1 MTLRSRVV
9 LIVTSL
15 VVVGIALASF
25 VAYTSARGELTQETD
40 RLLNQ
45 RANEVLGGTRQPPR
59 QGDRDNRRSSDDQ
72 IALSFDAD
80 AITQTL
86 DSAGN
91 ITASGGGVLPVDDT
105 DVAIAGGARAT
116 YRDIE
121 IDGDP
126 YRLFTV
132 HNRADGGAVQ
142 VARDI
147 SSTDKVLS
155 GLSWRLVAV
164 GAALAAIA
172 AAAGW
177 LLMRRTTQP
186 LEDLT
191 AATERVAATRDLTPL
206 RLDRDDE
213 VGRLADSFDQMLV
226 ALSVS
231 REQQRRL
238 VQDAGHELRTPLTSL
253 RANIEFLQRAHDLP
267 ADERDALLAGV
278 RSEIEEL
285 GDLFNEVMLLA
296 TDDVT
301 RAEPDTEV
309 DLAEI
314 VTEAVDRFRRR
325 TEREVNLAVEPT
337 IVTGNPTLLDRAVTN
352 LLGNAH
358 KFSPPTEPI
367 EVSLSGRRVTV
378 RDHGPGIAPE
388 ELDRVFDRF
397 YRADDARSQPGSGLG
412 LAIVRQITEQ
422 HAGDVHAENAPDGG
436 AIVSFQLGVVSD
448 TTPNSTPN

>member
-1 MTLRSRVV
+1 VTLRSRVV

-15 VVVGIALASF
+15 VVIGIALASL
-25 VAYTSARGELTQETD
+25 VAYGSARSELHKETD
-40 RLLNQ
+40 RLLTL
-45 RANEVLGGTRQPPR
+45 RSNEVLGGTRNPPR
-59 QGDRDNRRSSDDQ
+59 QGERNNRDNGEP
-72 IALSFDAD
+72 LSFDPD

-86 DSAGN
+86 DAGGN
-91 ITASGGGVLPVDDT
+91 VTASGGGELPVT
-105 DVAIAGGARAT
+105 AVDVAIAAGGRALF
-116 YRDIE
+116 RDIE
-121 IDGDP
+121 IDGVE
-126 YRLFTV
+126 YRLLTV

-142 VARDI
+142 VARDV
-147 SSTDKVLS
+147 SSTTKVLS
-155 GLSWRLVAV
+155 GLRWRLVAL
-164 GAALAAIA
+164 GAALAALA
-172 AAAGW
+172 AGAGW

-206 RLDRDDE
+206 RLERDDE

-267 ADERDALLAGV
+267 ADERDTLLAGV

-285 GDLFNEVMLLA
+285 GDLFDEVMLLA

-301 RAEPDTEV
+301 RAEPDTEL
-309 DLAEI
+309 DLAE
-314 VTEAVDRFRRR
+314 VVSDAVERFRRR
-325 TEREVNLAVEPT
+325 TERTVEMSVEPT
-337 IVTGNPTLLDRAVTN
+337 LMMGNPTLLERAVTN

-358 KFSPPTEPI
+358 KFSPPSEPI
-367 EVSLSGRRVTV
+367 DVALANHTVTV
-378 RDHGPGIAPE
+378 RDHGPGIAPADV
-388 ELDRVFDRF
+388 DRVFDRF

-412 LAIVRQITEQ
+412 LAIVRQIAEQ
-422 HAGDVHAENAPDGG
+422 HGATVSATNAPDGG
-436 AIVSFQLGVVSD
+436 AIVRIVW
-448 TTPNSTPN
+448 

>member
-9 LIVTSL
+9 LIVTTL
-15 VVVGIALASF
+15 VITGIALASL
-25 VAYTSARGELTQETD
+25 VAYTSTRSELHKETD
-40 RLLNQ
+40 RLLVQ
-45 RANEVLGGTRQPPR
+45 RSNEVLGGTRSPPLKDGR
-59 QGDRDNRRSSDDQ
+59 DTRRNGDGQ
-72 IALSFDAD
+72 LPLSFDAD

-86 DSAGN
+86 DRNGN
-91 ITASGGGVLPVDDT
+91 VTAAGGGELPVEAT
-105 DVAIAGGARAT
+105 DVAVAGGGRAT
-116 YRDIE
+116 FRDIE
-121 IDGDP
+121 IDGVP

-155 GLSWRLVAV
+155 GLSWRLVAL
-164 GAALAAIA
+164 GAALAAVS

-177 LLMRRTTQP
+177 LMMRRTTQP
-186 LEDLT
+186 LQDLT

-213 VGRLADSFDQMLV
+213 VGRLAASFDQMLV

-267 ADERDALLAGV
+267 IDERDAVLAGV

-285 GDLFNEVMLLA
+285 GDLFDEVMLLA
-296 TDDVT
+296 TDDFA
-301 RAEPDTEV
+301 RAEPVTEV

-314 VTEAVDRFRRR
+314 VAVAVERFRRR
-325 TEREVNLAVEPT
+325 TERTVNLTAEQTV
-337 IVTGNPTLLDRAVTN
+337 VVGNPVLLDRAVTN

-358 KFSPPTEPI
+358 KFSPSSEPI
-367 EVSLSGRRVTV
+367 DVALANRRVTV
-378 RDHGPGIAPE
+378 RDRGPGIAPA

-412 LAIVRQITEQ
+412 LAIVRQIAEQ
-422 HAGDVHAENAPDGG
+422 HGGAVHATNASDGG
-436 AIVSFQLGVVSD
+436 AAVSFSVS
-448 TTPNSTPN
+448 

>member
-15 VVVGIALASF
+15 VVIGIGLASI
-25 VAYTSARGELTQETD
+25 VAYASARGELGKESD
-40 RLLNQ
+40 RLLTQ
-45 RANEVLGGTRQPPR
+45 RANEVLGGTRAAPR
-59 QGDRDNRRSSDDQ
+59 QGDRDNRRDNDTGQ

-80 AITQTL
+80 AIAQTL
-86 DSAGN
+86 DASGD
-91 ITASGGGVLPVDDT
+91 ITASGGGVLPVDAT
-105 DVAIAGGARAT
+105 DIAIAAGGGAT
-116 YRDIE
+116 LRDIE

-126 YRLFTV
+126 YRLYTV

-142 VARDI
+142 VARNI

-155 GLSWRLVAV
+155 GLTWRLVAL

-206 RLDRDDE
+206 RLDRNDE

-267 ADERDALLAGV
+267 ADERDTLLAGV

-285 GDLFNEVMLLA
+285 GDLFDEVMLLA
-296 TDDVT
+296 TDDVA
-301 RAEPDTEV
+301 RAEPATEV

-314 VTEAVDRFRRR
+314 VTEAVERFRRR
-325 TEREVNLAVEPT
+325 SERSVNLTVEQT
-337 IVTGNPTLLDRAVTN
+337 MMTGNPTLLDRAVTN

-358 KFSPPTEPI
+358 KFSPPGKPI
-367 EVSLSGRRVTV
+367 DVTLADRWVTV
-378 RDHGPGIAPE
+378 RDHGPGIAPA

-397 YRADDARSQPGSGLG
+397 YRADDARAQPGSGLG
-412 LAIVRQITEQ
+412 LAIVRQIAEQ
-422 HAGDVHAENAPDGG
+422 HGGHVKAGNAADGG
-436 AIVSFQLGVVSD
+436 AEVGFSGSR
-448 TTPNSTPN
+448 TNPR